1 LKYGLLVELEVLRA
15 YAAGERV
22 NDIAARFGA
31 VSRTTAIGTAQHVH
45 DFRILNCMRDSTTT
59 IRVSP
64 GTRDAVR
71 DLADTDGLTL
81 DEEIQRLTRAER
93 QRRLGAALAADPDEY
108 DSAWLSATADS
119 VVVNA
124 PG

>member
-1 LKYGLLVELEVLRA
+1 
-15 YAAGERV
+15 
-22 NDIAARFGA
+22 
-31 VSRTTAIGTAQHVH
+31 
-45 DFRILNCMRDSTTT
+45 MRDSTTT
-59 IRVSP
+59 IRVSL

-71 DLADTDGLTL
+71 DLADADGLTL

-93 QRRLGAALAADPDEY
+93 QRRLGAALAADPDEH